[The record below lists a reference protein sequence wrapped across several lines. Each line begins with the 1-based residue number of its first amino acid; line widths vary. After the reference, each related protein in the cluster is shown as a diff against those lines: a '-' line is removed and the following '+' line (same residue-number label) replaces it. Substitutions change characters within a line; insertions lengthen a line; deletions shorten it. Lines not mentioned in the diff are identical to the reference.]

1 MAILLHVVLFGCY
14 AGTLAAALWLNYRH
28 RDRPVMQAVLMP
40 VASYALYAIVR
51 RVVIVTGGDGA
62 ALIDE
67 HFLVFFWLWF
77 VGWLG
82 WAVWMTE
89 RLRVGK
95 RVLGPDGQQ
104 WGVVA
109 GRVAGMRVATTKPM
123 TTIIKAQVT
132 AARRAREAEDAAEEA
147 VTALTPRAEAGD

>member
-1 MAILLHVVLFGCY
+1 MTILLHVVLFGCY
-14 AGTLAAALWLNYRH
+14 AGTLLAALWLNYRH

-67 HFLVFFWLWF
+67 HLLVFFWLWF

-89 RLRVGK
+89 RLRAGK
-95 RVLGPDGQQ
+95 RVLGPDGQE
-104 WGVVA
+104 WGVVR
-109 GRVAGMRVATTKPM
+109 GRVGGVSVAASKPM

-132 AARRAREAEDAAEEA
+132 AARRAREAEDAEEES
-147 VTALTPRAEAGD
+147 VTTLTPRTEAGD